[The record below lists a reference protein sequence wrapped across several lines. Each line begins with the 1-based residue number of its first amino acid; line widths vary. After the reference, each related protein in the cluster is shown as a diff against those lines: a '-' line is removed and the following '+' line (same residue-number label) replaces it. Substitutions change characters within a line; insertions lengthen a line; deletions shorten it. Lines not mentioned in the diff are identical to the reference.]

1 LRRCESSRIGARR
14 RRKRR
19 LLGATPFFSALDDD
33 RLDEVAERFDQRNFT
48 AGETIHRA
56 GDPAE
61 RLSIVVAGQV
71 KIARPTPDGQ
81 DVLLAL
87 LGPQEHFGSLLE
99 LGDAVYRDDAV
110 AHTDCCVLSTGAES
124 FHALLVRFPSVANA
138 ALALVA
144 ARLREAQATI
154 EQLSTYPVPR
164 RVAATLL
171 ALADR
176 LGTIRRRVDGDDKRG
191 VGSSGVGDDRGQSDE
206 ILIDATLSRQDLAD
220 MTGATVETVS
230 RVLSD
235 FRRRG
240 WIDSGRQ
247 WVSVRDR
254 ASLETI
260 AHG

>member
-1 LRRCESSRIGARR
+1 VVPVRVEPHRCTALE
-14 RRKRR
+14 KRR
-19 LLGATPFFSALDDD
+19 LLGTTPFFSALDDD
-33 RLDEVAERFDQRNFT
+33 RLDEVAAGFDQRNFT
-48 AGETIHRA
+48 AGQTIHHA

-87 LGPQEHFGSLLE
+87 LGPHEHFGSLLE

-110 AHTDCCVLSTGAES
+110 AHTDCCVLSTDAES
-124 FHALLVRFPSVANA
+124 FHALLERFPSVANA

-144 ARLREAQATI
+144 ARLREAQTTI

-176 LGTIRRRVDGDDKRG
+176 LGATRQRVEGNESGDAA
-191 VGSSGVGDDRGQSDE
+191 DRGPTGE
-206 ILIDATLSRQDLAD
+206 VLIDATLSRQDLAD

-260 AHG
+260 ARG